1 MPKAGR
7 PREQVKNHKRACTQV
22 IFHKA
27 GLGFFYFLEIA
38 TGWLVQKYLLL
49 VRRSQYSLAGT
60 FHCRRSCLQKTGLFR
75 QVRELKIQRK
85 NLGSALHVG

>member
-7 PREQVKNHKRACTQV
+7 PREQVKNHKRTCTQV

-38 TGWLVQKYLLL
+38 TGWLVPSACQKIPIQPDWY
-49 VRRSQYSLAGT
+49 
-60 FHCRRSCLQKTGLFR
+60 FPLQKVLLAKNRFVQAGKGVENTKEKSR
-75 QVRELKIQRK
+75 QCFTCRVKP
-85 NLGSALHVG
+85 